1 MSETVQLIESLP
13 WVLKAHVHFQ
23 VTVLPVGVGL
33 GVAAVAA
40 GGQFPAE
47 EGQEGK
53 PAHTHLS
60 PSPRGKL
67 LRETDPRGMP

>member
-53 PAHTHLS
+53 PAHTT
-60 PSPRGKL
+60 PVTQP
-67 LRETDPRGMP
+67 